1 MGNWFFNLSVPW
13 MALIIFLATYLI
25 AGSVDLVV
33 TRLAV
38 NERAK
43 GFKAVSPGV
52 LPVFGILFALLVG
65 FIAVEVWGNFAK
77 AKTAVETEASALRAV
92 VLLAGVFPDEQSMS
106 IYALVNR
113 HIDESV
119 NKEWP
124 EMAQQRATL
133 AALPTAL
140 IEALHETLALKPA
153 DDSQRAAQSEM
164 VKEIH
169 SALDARRQ
177 RIVISESALGTVKWV
192 GILLQGLCTLV
203 AIAVVHSD
211 NRLAR
216 TLTLALFATGFAMSA
231 LLIAAY
237 GRPFSGEI
245 SIGPELL
252 KQVIASEVPFG
263 G

>member
-1 MGNWFFNLSVPW
+1 MGDWLLNLPVPW
-13 MALIIFLATYLI
+13 MALSIFLITYLI
-25 AGSVDLVV
+25 AGSIGFVV
-33 TRLAV
+33 TTLAV

-65 FIAVEVWGNFAK
+65 FIAVEVWGNFEK
-77 AKTAVETEASALRAV
+77 AKSAVTTEASALRAV
-92 VLLAGVFPDEQSMS
+92 ILLAGAFPDEQRTR

-119 NKEWP
+119 KEWP
-124 EMAQQRATL
+124 EMVQRRATL
-133 AALPTAL
+133 ATLPTAL

-153 DDSQRAAQSEM
+153 DDSQRAAQPEM
-164 VKEIH
+164 VKELHI
-169 SALDARRQ
+169 ALDARRQ
-177 RIVISESALGTVKWV
+177 RIVISESSLGTVKWV

-203 AIAVVHSD
+203 AFAVVHSD

-216 TLTLALFATGFAMSA
+216 AITLTLLATGVAMSV

-237 GRPFSGEI
+237 SRPFTSV
-245 SIGPELL
+245 GPELL

>member
-1 MGNWFFNLSVPW
+1 MGDWLLNLPMPW
-13 MALIIFLATYLI
+13 MALVIFLTSYLV
-25 AGSVDLVV
+25 AGSIGFVV
-33 TRLAV
+33 TTLAV

-52 LPVFGILFALLVG
+52 LPPLGILFALLVG
-65 FIAVEVWGNFAK
+65 FIAVEVWGNFDK
-77 AKTAVETEASALRAV
+77 AKGAVTTEASALRAV
-92 VLLAGVFPDEQSMS
+92 VLLAGAFPDEQRTR

-124 EMAQQRATL
+124 KMTQRRATL
-133 AALPTAL
+133 ATLPTAL
-140 IEALHETLALKPA
+140 IEALHVTLGLKPA
-153 DDSQRAAQSEM
+153 DDSQRAVQLEM
-164 VKEIH
+164 VKELH
-169 SALDARRQ
+169 TALDARRQ

-203 AIAVVHSD
+203 AIAMVHSD
-211 NRLAR
+211 NRRAR
-216 TLTLALFATGFAMSA
+216 AITLTLFATGIALSV

-237 GRPFSGEI
+237 SRPFTSV
-245 SIGPELL
+245 GPELL
-252 KQVIASEVPFG
+252 KQVTASDVPFG